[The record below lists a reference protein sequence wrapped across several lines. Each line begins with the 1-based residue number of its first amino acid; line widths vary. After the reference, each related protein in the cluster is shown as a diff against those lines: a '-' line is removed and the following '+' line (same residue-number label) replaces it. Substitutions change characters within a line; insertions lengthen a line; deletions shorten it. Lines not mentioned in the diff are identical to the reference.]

1 MPNCLNCHEPIAK
14 KASFCLYCG
23 AKVVQERITL
33 KRILSDFVETF
44 FGWDNKYFF
53 TTWSLV
59 VRPHVVL
66 EEYAS
71 GVRKKYV
78 PPLTYLIIG
87 ATLVLFSLTFFL
99 DTYMNDLQGINE
111 NLKASFGIPEVKNT
125 EGLEG
130 QVSQEIQGQI
140 IKYFNLVTLILIPIY
155 ALFTSLIYR
164 KTYNYAEHLVFNS
177 YIQGTSLVF
186 IFIFFYI
193 SLLTHPFIYSIT
205 TFITI
210 FLYLYSFGKLF
221 KLDAGTSIL
230 KLFLFLVMFVI
241 FIVVF
246 IALLVGI
253 ALLISKLH
261 N

>member
-1 MPNCLNCHEPIAK
+1 MPNCFNCQETITK

-23 AKVVQERITL
+23 AKVVKERITL
-33 KRILSDFVETF
+33 KRILSDFAETF

-53 TTWSLV
+53 TVRSLV

-66 EEYAS
+66 SEYVK
-71 GVRKKYV
+71 GVRKRYV

-99 DTYMNDLQGINE
+99 DNYMDNLQAINE
-111 NLKASFGIPEVKNT
+111 TLKGSFGIPP
-125 EGLEG
+125 LENA
-130 QVSQEIQGQI
+130 QEELQGQI
-140 IKYFNLVTLILIPIY
+140 IQYFNLVTLVLIPIY
-155 ALFTSLIYR
+155 ALFTFLIYR

-186 IFIFFYI
+186 ILIFFYI
-193 SLLTHPFIYSIT
+193 SLLTHPFVYSIT

-230 KLFLFLVMFVI
+230 KLFLFLIMFFI
-241 FIVVF
+241 FIVML
-246 IALLVGI
+246 IALLVAIGF
-253 ALLISKLH
+253 LLSHLK